1 MTTMRMRL
9 AAVVCGS
16 IAVSACTGSQATLAI
31 PPDFE
36 LQTSAG
42 ISGVS
47 IRESPPGMT
56 DAEFE
61 QLVSGGM
68 VSATGGHPVNGAVG
82 GPLPA
87 RRIVWHVEP
96 VGPRGVMRL
105 IVNVF
110 DGSDAFAYE
119 EQVVD
124 RSAPRIVVE
133 SAIDSMTR
141 RLAEAIHHHD
151 LRHSL
156 IADNSAPHR

>member
-1 MTTMRMRL
+1 MTMMRMRL
-9 AAVVCGS
+9 AAAVFGS

-36 LQTSAG
+36 LQTSGG
-42 ISGVS
+42 ISSVS

-68 VSATGGHPVNGAVG
+68 VLATGGHPVNGAVG
-82 GPLPA
+82 GPLPT

-133 SAIDSMTR
+133 SAIESMTR